1 MALDRLIALIFLIIA
16 IVYGIAAFNY
26 PLLPFEKHL
35 PVLPNTLPKALSV
48 IASLISLFI
57 LVMPARPAPT
67 ANSGALGAEPATAK
81 TYAQTGALVLAMI
94 AYALLLRPVGFIIA
108 TTSFI
113 AGASILLGER
123 KFALLVPIALTTAF
137 AIWWLVDQLL
147 GIYLKPWPA
156 FIG

>member
-1 MALDRLIALIFLIIA
+1 MALDRLIALIFLVIA

-48 IASLISLFI
+48 IAALISLFI
-57 LVMPARPAPT
+57 LIMPTRSVPEPGVDST
-67 ANSGALGAEPATAK
+67 ESQPATAK
-81 TYAQTGALVLAMI
+81 TYAQTGALVLTMV

-123 KFALLVPIALTTAF
+123 KFVLIIPVALATAF

-147 GIYLKPWPA
+147 GIFLKPWPG